1 MTWNPAKH
9 SIVIDDNMRGELYNI
24 GYLIGGNIGEEKIDR
39 LIQLY
44 KSKHSLNS
52 TEGGMFYSLYS
63 KDLEYRKIIHDE
75 INTILLP
82 FYNRFFSDFKSVI
95 NSFIVKTPGPHSDF
109 TLHQDSTGL
118 DENKFSPLSIWIP
131 LQDTDIKNGALCV
144 VPKTHHFFHPYRGI
158 SFPSPFTEYEA
169 TVRKYLVPISLKAGD
184 MLMFDNRLVHYSH
197 INYSASERIV
207 VMSGLFPTSADIL
220 SVYKDMDM
228 PNSPIEI
235 YKQKDDFLLTNT
247 AFFENCT
254 ARPYQGTVIQK
265 IYEQLEGKTVYDFLS
280 WAKQSNVSQTNID
293 CLLENKTNMKIISEP
308 KYYSS

>member
-9 SIVIDDNMRGELYNI
+9 SIVIDNQMREELYNI
-24 GYLIGGNIGEEKIDR
+24 GYLICGNIGDQNIER

-44 KSKHSLNS
+44 KSKHSFS
-52 TEGGMFYSLYS
+52 GTEGGMFYSLYS
-63 KDLEYRKIIHDE
+63 KNLEYRKIIHDE
-75 INTILLP
+75 INAILLP

-95 NSFIVKTPGPHSDF
+95 NSFIIKTPGPHSDF

-131 LQDTDIKNGALCV
+131 LQDTCIENGTLCV

-158 SFPSPFTEYEA
+158 SFPSPFFEYEA
-169 TVRKYLVPISLKAGD
+169 TVRKYLVPINLKAGD

-197 INYSASERIV
+197 LNYSNSERIV

-220 SVYKDMDM
+220 SVYKDTDT

-235 YKQKDDFLLTNT
+235 YKQKEDFLLTNI

-265 IYEQLEGKTVYDFLS
+265 INEPLEKKTVYDFLR
-280 WAKQSNVSQTNID
+280 WAKQSGINQTNID
-293 CLLENKTNMKIISEP
+293 CLLNDKIKMNIISEP
-308 KYYSS
+308 I